1 MIDFV
6 NPHPS
11 NQQPGG
17 EVDGA
22 AHRSRSGV
30 PATSRSGTRRG
41 GESHFDWR
49 VLVRSLR
56 RRWFICL
63 LTGIPVGSAAAFA
76 AWSFVPAPFKAG
88 RDLYVKSFDDQLVF
102 QTREIQA
109 EFRVRK
115 QTAQRQVTSPEVLT
129 VAIRDPAVASSATL
143 GEVEN
148 PVEWLAENLNVSES
162 GTEFFTIS
170 LSGER
175 PEELARIVNAVTDA
189 FWDEVVMGAR
199 TDRADRLV
207 EIEKISQQVNR
218 ELDALRRQLV
228 GLTEKS
234 HTSTMVMAEQKQNS
248 LLQQLVN
255 LRQNLGEVEM
265 ELLKAEVNREVDG
278 KSGDG
283 PPLELPEGVLDAYVA
298 QSPEYQELSARIDQL
313 RNLVQRNQ
321 ETLSP
326 THRSV
331 AESKRKLADAEKE
344 RENLRVTLAPRIVE
358 QIRRE
363 SSAAAAMSAEQR
375 DDEITR
381 LKLLKESLTAELEK
395 IKIEEKDTGI
405 LGLELENLDKQIE
418 RKELMAAT
426 IEEEIERR
434 KLEMRADLYPIVKL
448 QPAQAPTKRDMKQR
462 MSATGV
468 AGLGGFGL
476 IVAGIV
482 LLDSLRR
489 RISSV
494 KEVSGELSVRLI
506 GSIPAMPRSAMDAPV
521 HGRRSEKTV
530 FWQNA
535 LKESIDA
542 ARILLLTE
550 AERSDLQVL
559 MIGSAVS
566 SEGKTT
572 LTCHLATSLARSGR
586 SVVLMDCD
594 LRRPTIDQV
603 FGLDPEPGVS
613 ELLRGEV
620 DLEAVVRPAG
630 PPGLFAITAGISD
643 ATAHE
648 RFLGGDLDPII
659 AALREQFDF
668 LLIDTPP
675 VLPVCDALVVAR
687 SVDAVMMAVRRD
699 VSRLEKVAAAIAR
712 FAAVGIPVLGAVT
725 IGLDDDPVGYGGYYR
740 SRRRYGY
747 APEYLLTNNGSAAEC
762 RSGTR

>member
-11 NQQPGG
+11 NQPPGDI
-17 EVDGA
+17 VDSA
-22 AHRSRSGV
+22 ALRSRGGVPSISRSG
-30 PATSRSGTRRG
+30 SRRG
-41 GESHFDWR
+41 NESHFDWR
-49 VLVRSLR
+49 ILVRSLR

-63 LTGIPVGSAAAFA
+63 LAGLPVGAAAAFA
-76 AWSFVPAPFKAG
+76 AWAIVPAPFKAE

-102 QTREIQA
+102 ETREIQA

-129 VAIRDPAVASSATL
+129 VALRDPAIAATATL
-143 GEVEN
+143 SEVEN

-162 GTEFFTIS
+162 GTEFFTIA

-189 FWDEVVMGAR
+189 FWDEVVMGGR
-199 TDRADRLV
+199 TDRAERLV
-207 EIEKISQQVNR
+207 EIEKISLQVNR

-265 ELLKAEVNREVDG
+265 QLLKAEVNRDVD
-278 KSGDG
+278 SAAGDA
-283 PPLELPEGVLDAYVA
+283 PPELPEGVLDAYVA
-298 QSPEYQELSARIDQL
+298 QSPQYQELTARIEQL
-313 RNLVQRNQ
+313 RSLVQRNL
-321 ETLSP
+321 ENLSP
-326 THRSV
+326 THRNV
-331 AESKRKLADAEKE
+331 ADSKRKLADAEKE
-344 RENLRVTLAPRIVE
+344 RENLRVTLAPQIIE

-375 DDEITR
+375 EHEITR

-395 IKIEEKDTGI
+395 IKLEEKDTGI
-405 LGLELENLDKQIE
+405 LGLELENLDKQIA
-418 RKELMAAT
+418 RKEQMAAT

-448 QPAQAPTKRDMKQR
+448 QPAQPPTRRDMKKR
-462 MSATGV
+462 VAATGIG
-468 AGLGGFGL
+468 GLGGFGL
-476 IVAGIV
+476 IAAAI
-482 LLDSLRR
+482 LLVDSLGR

-506 GSIPAMPRSAMDAPV
+506 GSIPAMPRSAMDAPT
-521 HGRRSEKTV
+521 HGRRSDKTT

-542 ARILLLTE
+542 ARTLLLTE

-572 LTCHLATSLARSGR
+572 LTCHLATSLARAGR

-603 FGLDPEPGVS
+603 FGLDSEPGMS

-620 DLEAVVRPAG
+620 ELDAVIRPAG
-630 PPGLFAITAGISD
+630 PPGLFAITAGVSD
-643 ATAHE
+643 AIAHE
-648 RFLGGDLDPII
+648 RVIGGDLEPVIT
-659 AALREQFDF
+659 ALREQFDF

-687 SVDAVMMAVRRD
+687 NVDAVMMAVRRD

-712 FAAVGIPVLGAVT
+712 FAAVGVPVLGAVT

-740 SRRRYGY
+740 SRQRYGY
-747 APEYLLTNNGSAAEC
+747 SPGYMLTNNDSAAAC
-762 RSGTR
+762 HGGVR